1 MFGNEFNIKMDNN
14 YKQFVDKLNSY
25 IRKFYFFQLIRG
37 FIFFMVLIV
46 LYFSCIV
53 ILEFFNYFDP
63 KIKLFILLF
72 TFLIT
77 IFIFIYFLLIPVI
90 KLFGFG
96 NRLTYYDVSSLLS
109 KTYPDIKDKLINV
122 IELANEKDTVYS
134 SNLKNASIDQK
145 ILELKVFSFAD
156 AIRFK
161 DLKVIFGI
169 FSIALV
175 LFFTGLITFP
185 DLFRDSSVRLVH
197 FHEKF
202 IKPAPYAFLLENK
215 DFELVTGESIE
226 LKLKCEGNDLP
237 KMMYVTISGNNFLM
251 KLDGDLFTYTIENI
265 NSSIS
270 FYFSDR
276 KYFSEV
282 YKVSVLNKP
291 YISSFSVDI
300 TPPSYTNIV
309 SETIHNAG
317 DLKIISG
324 TKVQWRFNTV
334 DTDSLTIL
342 FSDSAK
348 AIGIKNDKSFEITR
362 TIYNDSEYRIVISN
376 LKLKDENS
384 LVYKIRTTSDL
395 FPEIKVVQ
403 VRDSIDFKNFYFKG
417 NIIDDFGFSQLDFN
431 INVDGKDSIFKVP
444 FTPFLLNQDFYYSF
458 NFESVKLLGKS
469 FKYYFSVNDNDFI
482 QHFKRSISETFTFT
496 FPDYQDITSKEN
508 SDLNSIDD
516 LFKKS
521 SRLTKE
527 IQEEFENFKMK
538 QINSELSE
546 WEKFQTVKDIM
557 GKKTELEDVL
567 KEISQQNKDANN
579 FTNSFTEEK
588 QDLVN
593 KQQQIEE
600 LLKEVFSDD
609 LKKLF
614 DEFNELA
621 KQFDSKKFDQ
631 LSKDMDSKMEDLS
644 KQLDKN
650 MQLLKKMK
658 VEQKTERILQELK
671 NLSESEKTVLDKLE
685 HNYDLKIVNT
695 EENENS
701 TLLKSIETEY
711 QGAVEIN
718 KTLEKPINLFNFDSE
733 FSGIKE
739 NYTEILKDSEKGN
752 KRRTSSGVEKNIKNI
767 DQLIF
772 AMDQMLKS
780 GKKKQDQANIEDLKQ
795 ILENLI
801 TVSFDQEKLLN
812 KLSNVDYNNPLI
824 NDVKVK
830 QLNLQNQVVF
840 IKDSLY
846 ALSKRS
852 PEISSI
858 INKEM
863 LDLTNSTNSAF
874 ENMQS
879 GNLGGSRMYQ
889 QYGITAS
896 NNLALFLSE
905 ALENI
910 KNQEKNGQ
918 PGDGDCDKPGGKGS
932 KPGMKKLK
940 DSQSSMKDQL
950 QQMIDQMKK
959 GEMGKMSKSIGQTLA
974 QQEIMQQ
981 LIREMLNGKSVG
993 SKAGEQL
1000 KAIDQLLEQSRKD
1013 LINKNISSELINRQ
1027 NLILSKL
1034 LDAEKSEIE
1043 RDFEDK
1049 RESKTAVDVKKVNP
1063 EGYFQYNKMHKN
1075 ENDLLKLSNYK
1086 LKNFYDQKYNQFI
1099 NQIKN

>member
-1 MFGNEFNIKMDNN
+1 MDNN

-37 FIFFMVLIV
+37 FIFFIFLIV
-46 LYFSCIV
+46 LYFSSIV

-72 TFLIT
+72 TILIT
-77 IFIFIYFLLIPVI
+77 IFIFIYFLLIPLI

-109 KTYPDIKDKLINV
+109 KTYPEIKDRLINV

-161 DLKVIFGI
+161 DLKVILAI
-169 FSIALV
+169 FSVALV
-175 LFFTGLITFP
+175 LFLTGLITFP

-202 IKPAPYAFLLENK
+202 IKPAPYTFILENK

-226 LKLKCEGNDLP
+226 LKLKCEGKDLP
-237 KMMYVTISGNNFLM
+237 KMMYIIISGNNFLM
-251 KLDGDLFTYTIENI
+251 KHDGDLFTYTIENI

-276 KYFSEV
+276 KYLSEI

-317 DLKIISG
+317 DLKIVSG
-324 TKVQWRFNTV
+324 TIVRWRFNTV

-348 AIGIKNDKSFEITR
+348 VNGIRNDKTFEIAR
-362 TIYNDSEYRIVISN
+362 TIFKDTEYRIVISN

-384 LVYKIRTTSDL
+384 LVYKIKTTSDL
-395 FPEIKVVQ
+395 FSEIRVVQ
-403 VRDSIDFKNFYFKG
+403 VRDSIDFKNFNFKG
-417 NIIDDFGFSQLDFN
+417 NIVDDFGFSQLDFN
-431 INVDGKDSIFKVP
+431 ISVDGKDSVFKVP

-458 NFESVKLLGKS
+458 NFESVKSLGKS

-482 QHFKRSISETFTFT
+482 QHFKRSISETFTFS
-496 FPDYQDITSKEN
+496 FPDYLDISSKEN

-521 SRLTKE
+521 SKLTKE
-527 IQEEFENFKMK
+527 IQDDFENFKMK

-546 WEKFQTVKDIM
+546 WQKFQMVKDIM
-557 GKKTELEDVL
+557 SKKNQLEDVL

-579 FTNSFTEEK
+579 FTNSFTEQKEELIKK
-588 QDLVN
+588 QE
-593 KQQQIEE
+593 QIEE

-631 LSKDMDSKMEDLS
+631 LSKDMDSKMDDLS

-658 VEQKTERILQELK
+658 VEQKADRILQKLK
-671 NLSESEKTVLDKLE
+671 DLSVSEKTVMEKLQR
-685 HNYDLKIVNT
+685 NSDLKIVNK

-701 TLLKSIETEY
+701 TVFNSIEKEY
-711 QGAVEIN
+711 IDAVEIN
-718 KTLEKPINLFNFDSE
+718 KALEKPVNLFNFDSE

-739 NYTEILKDSEKGN
+739 NYIDILKESEKGN
-752 KRRTSSGVEKNIKNI
+752 KRKTTSGVENNIRNI

-772 AMDQMLKS
+772 AMDQMLKN
-780 GKKKQDQANIEDLKQ
+780 GKKKQDKANIEDLKQ

-801 TVSFDQEKLLN
+801 IVSYDQERWMN
-812 KLSNVDYNNPLI
+812 KLGNLDYNNPII

-846 ALSKRS
+846 ALSKRA
-852 PEISSI
+852 PEISSV

-863 LDLTNSTNSAF
+863 SDLTNSINSVL
-874 ENMQS
+874 ESLES
-879 GNLGGSRMYQ
+879 GNIGGSRMYQ
-889 QYGITAS
+889 QYGITAA

-910 KNQEKNGQ
+910 KKQEQNGQ

-959 GEMGKMSKSIGQTLA
+959 GETGKMSKSIGQTLA
-974 QQEIMQQ
+974 QQEVMQQ

-993 SKAGEQL
+993 SKAGDQL

-1049 RESKTAVDVKKVNP
+1049 RESKTAIDVKKGNP
-1063 EGYFQYNKMHKN
+1063 EGYFQYNKLHKN

-1099 NQIKN
+1099 NQLKN

>member
-1 MFGNEFNIKMDNN
+1 LFGNEFYIKMDNN

-37 FIFFMVLIV
+37 FIFFIFLIV
-46 LYFSCIV
+46 LYFSSIV

-72 TFLIT
+72 TILIT
-77 IFIFIYFLLIPVI
+77 IFIFIYFLLIPLI

-109 KTYPDIKDKLINV
+109 KTYPEIKDRLINV

-161 DLKVIFGI
+161 DLKVIFAI
-169 FSIALV
+169 FSVALV
-175 LFFTGLITFP
+175 LFLTGLITFP

-202 IKPAPYAFLLENK
+202 IKPAPYTFILENK

-226 LKLKCEGNDLP
+226 LKLKCEGKDLP
-237 KMMYVTISGNNFLM
+237 KMMYIIISGNNFLM
-251 KLDGDLFTYTIENI
+251 KHDGDLFTYTIENI

-276 KYFSEV
+276 KYLSEI

-317 DLKIISG
+317 DLKIVSG
-324 TKVQWRFNTV
+324 TIVRWRFNTV

-348 AIGIKNDKSFEITR
+348 VNGIRNDKTFEIAR
-362 TIYNDSEYRIVISN
+362 TIFKDTEYRIVISN

-384 LVYKIRTTSDL
+384 LVYKIKTTSDL
-395 FPEIKVVQ
+395 FPEIRVVQ
-403 VRDSIDFKNFYFKG
+403 VRDSIDFKNFNFKG
-417 NIIDDFGFSQLDFN
+417 NIVDDFGFSQLDFN
-431 INVDGKDSIFKVP
+431 ISVDGKDSVFKVP

-482 QHFKRSISETFTFT
+482 QHFKRSISETFTFS
-496 FPDYQDITSKEN
+496 FPDYLDISSKEN

-521 SRLTKE
+521 SKLTKE
-527 IQEEFENFKMK
+527 IQDDFENFKMK

-546 WEKFQTVKDIM
+546 WQKFQMVKDIM
-557 GKKTELEDVL
+557 SKKNQLEDVL

-579 FTNSFTEEK
+579 FTNSFTEQKEELIKK
-588 QDLVN
+588 QE
-593 KQQQIEE
+593 QIEE

-631 LSKDMDSKMEDLS
+631 LSKDMDSKMDDLS

-658 VEQKTERILQELK
+658 VEQKAERILQKLK
-671 NLSESEKTVLDKLE
+671 DLSVSEKTVMEKLQR
-685 HNYDLKIVNT
+685 NSDFKIVNK

-701 TLLKSIETEY
+701 TLFNSIEKEY
-711 QGAVEIN
+711 IDAVEIN
-718 KTLEKPINLFNFDSE
+718 KALEKPVNLFNFDSE

-739 NYTEILKDSEKGN
+739 NYIDILKESEKGN
-752 KRRTSSGVEKNIKNI
+752 KRKTTSGVENNIRNI

-772 AMDQMLKS
+772 AMDQMLKN
-780 GKKKQDQANIEDLKQ
+780 GKEKQDKANIEDLKQ

-801 TVSFDQEKLLN
+801 IVSYDQERWLN
-812 KLSNVDYNNPLI
+812 KLGNLDYNNPII

-846 ALSKRS
+846 ALSKRA
-852 PEISSI
+852 PEISSV

-863 LDLTNSTNSAF
+863 SDLTNSINSVL
-874 ENMQS
+874 ESLES
-879 GNLGGSRMYQ
+879 GNIGGSRMYQ
-889 QYGITAS
+889 QYGITAA

-910 KNQEKNGQ
+910 KKQEQNGQ

-959 GEMGKMSKSIGQTLA
+959 GETGKMSKSIGQTLA
-974 QQEIMQQ
+974 QQEVMQQ

-993 SKAGEQL
+993 SKAGDQL

-1049 RESKTAVDVKKVNP
+1049 RESKTAIDVKKGNP
-1063 EGYFQYNKMHKN
+1063 EGYFQYNKLHKN

-1099 NQIKN
+1099 NQLKN